1 MLKKNYADKYRV
13 TFRQGF
19 KFLESFELD
28 LPIFYSSNDPRDDDS
43 SDISFLS

>member
-19 KFLESFELD
+19 EFLESFKLD
-28 LPIFYSSNDPRDDDS
+28 LPIFYSSDDPRDDG
-43 SDISFLS
+43 SDDFSNLS